1 MDARPIRAR
10 RLALPAAL
18 IACLAVAPA
27 ARADWMQPDA
37 SWREAQMELRAA
49 LRDTAGRGDH
59 VPSLD
64 TLGVALLRVGR
75 VTEAEVLFRR
85 VLAFAPNDAAA
96 LAGLGKLALFA
107 NRGAQAESLLAA
119 GRNAEGATAD
129 LYFAKLRRGDWA
141 GARTLCEDA
150 GDTGMG
156 ALAEALAN
164 AGAEGG
170 PAQAAFT
177 LAPGPERAIV
187 PFQRQWPVPL
197 VRVKLNGRDVVMAV
211 DVGLAD
217 CLIDGATARLL
228 KLPTLPSQRNV
239 FWNGGHVAATT
250 AVLRDLEI
258 GGMKLAT
265 VPAGVTSLRKYSLA
279 VNPQAPQLG
288 GVIGVNVLRRFGV
301 VMDMKKGQ
309 LELSRPGVAL
319 ATPSTAARV
328 PFEWWGEAELMVT
341 GTLNGGRKM
350 KLMLGTGLPGG
361 VGATQAVL
369 DEVGVK
375 PGSISRA
382 VRNAGAVLQGH
393 AWAQTTVNAAMVG
406 TVACDKLTAWSGAFD
421 AYEMWRHGMR
431 RDALLGPEVWEK
443 RRVTFDWEKSELRVE
458 GD

>member
-1 MDARPIRAR
+1 MDARHPRAA
-10 RLALPAAL
+10 RLAAL
-18 IACLAVAPA
+18 ALALAGLALATA

-75 VTEAEVLFRR
+75 TAEAEALFRR
-85 VLAFAPNDAAA
+85 VRGFAPNDAAA
-96 LAGLGKLALFA
+96 CAGLGKLALFA
-107 NRGAQAESLLAA
+107 NRVAEAESLLAI
-119 GRNAEGATAD
+119 GRNAEGAAAD
-129 LYFAKLRRGDWA
+129 LYAAKLRRGDWA
-141 GARTLCEDA
+141 GARALCEEA

-156 ALAEALAN
+156 PLAELLAS

-170 PAQAAFT
+170 PAAAPFT
-177 LAPGPERAIV
+177 LLPGPDRGVAG
-187 PFQRQWPVPL
+187 FQRVWPVPL
-197 VRVKLNGRDVVMAV
+197 VRAKLNGRDVVMAV

-217 CLIDGATARLL
+217 CLIDASTARLL
-228 KLPTLPSQRNV
+228 KLPTLPAQRNV
-239 FWNGGHVAATT
+239 FWNGGHVATTT
-250 AVLRDLEI
+250 AWLRELEI

-279 VNPQAPQLG
+279 VNPQAPLLG
-288 GVIGVNVLRRFGV
+288 GVIGVNALRRLGV
-301 VMDMKKGQ
+301 VMDWKKGQ
-309 LELSRPGVAL
+309 LELYRPGAMPA
-319 ATPSTAARV
+319 ATPTAVRV
-328 PFEWWGEAELMVT
+328 PFEWWGESELMAT

-375 PGSISRA
+375 PGTISRA

-393 AWAQTTVNAAMVG
+393 AWAQTTVNAAMIG
-406 TVACDKLTAWSGAFD
+406 SVACDKLTAWSGAFD
-421 AYEMWRHGMR
+421 AFEMWRHGVR

-443 RRVTFDWEKSELRVE
+443 RRVTFDWEKCELRVE